1 MESLRIVILG
11 GCLNSGY
18 GLVGIN
24 QLYHRIMARA
34 LEREHGCAVRVILGR
49 LDTHEHAGM
58 IDRATKMVTKH
69 KPDILL
75 FQIRP
80 DFLWGL
86 YSALWLKR
94 EGCGLSRLRQNPHA
108 KYGNRWPEGLEPTIC
123 PMHRFAA
130 INMELAKRMGW
141 HAKAKDHLRQR
152 IDELR
157 ELSQY
162 HDVLLGIISPLF
174 GTYYP
179 ACFQQYA
186 HKEILPMLLDTDL
199 PLMDLMS
206 CARLRD
212 PTNWADRFHLNA
224 EGHQVAADVAICTI
238 GALLPHLT

>member
-1 MESLRIVILG
+1 MESLRIAILG

-24 QLYHRIMARA
+24 QLYHRLMARA
-34 LEREHGCAVRVILGR
+34 LERQHGCPVRVILGR

-58 IDRATKMVTKH
+58 IDRASKMVTKH

-86 YSALWLKR
+86 CSALWLKR
-94 EGCGLSRLRQNPHA
+94 QGYGLSRLRQNPHSR
-108 KYGNRWPEGLEPTIC
+108 YGIRWPEGLELSIC

-130 INMELAKRMGW
+130 LNLQLAGRLGL
-141 HAKAKDHLRQR
+141 HAKARDHLRQR
-152 IDELR
+152 IDDIR
-157 ELSQY
+157 ELSQENR
-162 HDVLLGIISPLF
+162 VSLGIISPLF

-179 ACFQQYA
+179 ACFQQFA
-186 HKEILPMLLDTDL
+186 HKEILPLLLDCGL

-206 CARLRD
+206 SPQLRD
-212 PTNWADRFHLNA
+212 PNHWADHFHLNA
-224 EGHQVAADVAICTI
+224 AGHQVAADLAISTV
-238 GALLPHLT
+238 GSMLPRLT